1 MSNKKLKFFLLAI
14 FSVVLVIICIS
25 VFSSNKNA
33 TLHLSKNIN
42 KFKLITHTNEK
53 FNDKF
58 FSNYPSLIFFGFLNC
73 PDVCP
78 FTLTKISEI
87 IYKLKDKSDLMRFY
101 FVTVDP
107 ERDKIEDLKEYLNA
121 FNPKIIGV
129 TGSNNGIE
137 KFLKYMYVYKKEI
150 PLDNNNYTIDHS
162 SQIFLF
168 KKNGSFFG
176 TLSTSE
182 KDNDILLKIKKII
195 NGA

>member
-1 MSNKKLKFFLLAI
+1 MSNKKLKIFLLAI
-14 FSVVLVIICIS
+14 FSVVLGIICIS
-25 VFSSNKNA
+25 VFSSNKNE
-33 TLHLSKNIN
+33 TLYLSKNVN
-42 KFKLITHTNEK
+42 KFKLITHSNEK
-53 FNDKF
+53 FDDKF

-87 IYKLKDKSDLMRFY
+87 IDKLKDKSDFMRFY

-121 FNPKIIGV
+121 FHPKIIGV
-129 TGSNNGIE
+129 TGSNIGIE
-137 KFLKYMYVYKKEI
+137 NFLKYMYVYKKEI
-150 PLDNNNYTIDHS
+150 QLDNNNYTIDHS

-176 TLSTSE
+176 TISTNE
-182 KDNDILLKIKKII
+182 KDNNILGKINKII